1 MHGPVANQVA
11 NGLVYKLL
19 LPDAAQALEGG
30 TLDPDIK
37 TVSLTRDLD
46 LSFAKVIADPVC
58 KRFQFDR
65 RVHDG
70 AEVTTPGRV
79 RCVPA
84 ARIARCWTGMPR
96 NIPFSRV
103 ARQTVGLT
111 QHRHVAML
119 ETHGTTI
126 PRNPSMWL
134 PVLALIVGF
143 IALVWS
149 ADRFVAGAAAT
160 ANNLGA
166 SKILIGLTVVSIGT
180 SAPEI
185 LVALAAAIEGTSILA
200 IGNAIGSNI
209 ANIGLVLGVTAIVAP
224 LPFAASVLKVE
235 LPWLIGAT
243 LLALLCLYDLHLGV
257 ADGLL
262 LLAGLSLIIHRLV
275 RERRKPEQL
284 PDSIQEELE
293 ELEDMPIARA
303 LVYLVVGLGVLLVS
317 AQTLVWA
324 ATEVAEYLGV
334 SELIIGLTVIAVGT
348 SLPELAATLAAALKG
363 HPDIAIGNVV
373 GSNILNIVAV
383 LAVPALITPVGFE
396 THVLWRDFGTMAALT
411 LLLVLFAY
419 GFGSRPIITR
429 FEGCVMILSWIGYNT
444 LLYTQA

>member
-1 MHGPVANQVA
+1 
-11 NGLVYKLL
+11 
-19 LPDAAQALEGG
+19 
-30 TLDPDIK
+30 
-37 TVSLTRDLD
+37 
-46 LSFAKVIADPVC
+46 
-58 KRFQFDR
+58 
-65 RVHDG
+65 
-70 AEVTTPGRV
+70 
-79 RCVPA
+79 
-84 ARIARCWTGMPR
+84 
-96 NIPFSRV
+96 
-103 ARQTVGLT
+103 
-111 QHRHVAML
+111 ML
-119 ETHGTTI
+119 ATHGTVI
-126 PRNPSMWL
+126 PRILFMWL

-160 ANNLGA
+160 ANNLGVP
-166 SKILIGLTVVSIGT
+166 KILIGLTVVSIGT

-209 ANIGLVLGVTAIVAP
+209 ANIGLVLGITAMVAP

-243 LLALLCLYDLHLGV
+243 LLALYCLYDQHLGV
-257 ADGLL
+257 VDGLL
-262 LLAGLSLIIHRLV
+262 LVAGLALIIHRLV
-275 RERRKPEQL
+275 RSQRRQPEL
-284 PDSIQEELE
+284 PESIKEELDE
-293 ELEDMPIARA
+293 IEGMPTGRA
-303 LVYLVVGLGVLLVS
+303 LVYLIVGLGVLLAS

-334 SELIIGLTVIAVGT
+334 SELIIGLTVIAIGT
-348 SLPELAATLAAALKG
+348 SLPELAATLAAAVKG

-383 LAVPALITPVGFE
+383 LAVPALVAPVDFE
-396 THVLWRDFGTMAALT
+396 THVLWRDYGTMAALT

-419 GFGSRPIITR
+419 GFGKRPIITR
-429 FEGCVMILSWIGYNT
+429 FEGCVMVLSWIGYNT

>member
-1 MHGPVANQVA
+1 
-11 NGLVYKLL
+11 
-19 LPDAAQALEGG
+19 
-30 TLDPDIK
+30 
-37 TVSLTRDLD
+37 
-46 LSFAKVIADPVC
+46 
-58 KRFQFDR
+58 
-65 RVHDG
+65 
-70 AEVTTPGRV
+70 
-79 RCVPA
+79 
-84 ARIARCWTGMPR
+84 
-96 NIPFSRV
+96 
-103 ARQTVGLT
+103 
-111 QHRHVAML
+111 
-119 ETHGTTI
+119 
-126 PRNPSMWL
+126 MWL

-185 LVALAAAIEGTSILA
+185 LVALAAAIEGTSMLA
-200 IGNAIGSNI
+200 VGNAIGSNI
-209 ANIGLVLGVTAIVAP
+209 ANIGLVLGITAIVAP

-243 LLALLCLYDLHLGV
+243 LLALFCLYDLHLGI

-262 LLAGLSLIIHRLV
+262 LLAGLTLIIHRLV
-275 RERRKPEQL
+275 RERRRPEQL
-284 PDSIQEELE
+284 PDSIQEELDE
-293 ELEDMPIARA
+293 IEDVPMARA
-303 LVYLVVGLGVLLVS
+303 LVYLVIGLGVLLAS

-334 SELIIGLTVIAVGT
+334 SELIIGLTVIAIGT
-348 SLPELAATLAAALKG
+348 SLPELAATLTAAVKG

-383 LAVPALITPVGFE
+383 LAVPALVTPVAFD
-396 THVLWRDFGTMAALT
+396 TQVLWRDFGTMAALT

-429 FEGCVMILSWIGYNT
+429 FEGCVMVLAWIGYNT

>member
-1 MHGPVANQVA
+1 
-11 NGLVYKLL
+11 
-19 LPDAAQALEGG
+19 
-30 TLDPDIK
+30 
-37 TVSLTRDLD
+37 
-46 LSFAKVIADPVC
+46 
-58 KRFQFDR
+58 
-65 RVHDG
+65 
-70 AEVTTPGRV
+70 
-79 RCVPA
+79 
-84 ARIARCWTGMPR
+84 
-96 NIPFSRV
+96 
-103 ARQTVGLT
+103 
-111 QHRHVAML
+111 
-119 ETHGTTI
+119 
-126 PRNPSMWL
+126 MWL

-143 IALVWS
+143 ITLVWS
-149 ADRFVAGAAAT
+149 ADRFVSGAAAT

-200 IGNAIGSNI
+200 VGNAIGSNI

-224 LPFAASVLKVE
+224 LPFSASVLKVE
-235 LPWLIGAT
+235 LPWLIGVT
-243 LLALLCLYDLHLGV
+243 LLALWCLHDLHLGV
-257 ADGLL
+257 VDGFL

-275 RERRKPEQL
+275 RSQRRKPEL
-284 PDSIQEELE
+284 PEAIQEELE
-293 ELEDMPIARA
+293 GLEDMPMGRA
-303 LVYLVVGLGVLLVS
+303 LVYLIVGLAVLLAS

-334 SELIIGLTVIAVGT
+334 SELIIGLTVIAIGT
-348 SLPELAATLAAALKG
+348 SLPELAATLAAAIRG

-383 LAVPALITPVGFE
+383 LAVPALITPVGLE
-396 THVLWRDFGTMAALT
+396 IHVLWRDYGMMAALT

-429 FEGCVMILSWIGYNT
+429 FEGCVMALAWIGYNF

>member
-1 MHGPVANQVA
+1 
-11 NGLVYKLL
+11 
-19 LPDAAQALEGG
+19 
-30 TLDPDIK
+30 
-37 TVSLTRDLD
+37 
-46 LSFAKVIADPVC
+46 
-58 KRFQFDR
+58 
-65 RVHDG
+65 
-70 AEVTTPGRV
+70 
-79 RCVPA
+79 
-84 ARIARCWTGMPR
+84 
-96 NIPFSRV
+96 
-103 ARQTVGLT
+103 
-111 QHRHVAML
+111 
-119 ETHGTTI
+119 
-126 PRNPSMWL
+126 MWL
-134 PVLALIVGF
+134 PVLGLIVGF
-143 IALVWS
+143 ITLVWS

-209 ANIGLVLGVTAIVAP
+209 ANIGLVLGVTAMVAP

-243 LLALLCLYDLHLGV
+243 LLALFCLYDLHLGV
-257 ADGLL
+257 VDGLL
-262 LLAGLSLIIHRLV
+262 LVAGLSLIIHRLV
-275 RERRKPEQL
+275 RAQRRKPEL
-284 PDSIQEELE
+284 PDSIQEELD
-293 ELEDMPIARA
+293 ELEDLPMARA
-303 LVYLVVGLGVLLVS
+303 LVYLVIGLGVLLAS

-334 SELIIGLTVIAVGT
+334 SELIIGLTVIAIGT
-348 SLPELAATLAAALKG
+348 SLPELAATLAAAIKG

-383 LAVPALITPVGFE
+383 LAVPALVTPVGFD

-411 LLLVLFAY
+411 LLLILFAY
-419 GFGSRPIITR
+419 GLGSRPIITR
-429 FEGCVMILSWIGYNT
+429 FEGCVLALSWIGYNA

>member
-1 MHGPVANQVA
+1 
-11 NGLVYKLL
+11 
-19 LPDAAQALEGG
+19 
-30 TLDPDIK
+30 
-37 TVSLTRDLD
+37 
-46 LSFAKVIADPVC
+46 
-58 KRFQFDR
+58 
-65 RVHDG
+65 
-70 AEVTTPGRV
+70 
-79 RCVPA
+79 
-84 ARIARCWTGMPR
+84 
-96 NIPFSRV
+96 
-103 ARQTVGLT
+103 
-111 QHRHVAML
+111 
-119 ETHGTTI
+119 
-126 PRNPSMWL
+126 MWL
-134 PVLALIVGF
+134 PVLGLIVGF
-143 IALVWS
+143 ITLVWS

-160 ANNLGA
+160 ANNIGV

-209 ANIGLVLGVTAIVAP
+209 ANIGLVLGVTAMIAP

-243 LLALLCLYDLHLGV
+243 LLALFCLYDLYLGV
-257 ADGLL
+257 VDGLL
-262 LLAGLSLIIHRLV
+262 LVAGLSLIIHRLV
-275 RERRKPEQL
+275 RAQRRKPEL
-284 PDSIQEELE
+284 PDSIQEELN
-293 ELEDMPIARA
+293 ELEDMPMARA

-334 SELIIGLTVIAVGT
+334 SELIIGLTVIAIGT
-348 SLPELAATLAAALKG
+348 SLPELAATLAAAIKG

-383 LAVPALITPVGFE
+383 LAVPALVTPVGFD

-419 GFGSRPIITR
+419 GLGSRPIITR
-429 FEGCVMILSWIGYNT
+429 FEGCVLALSWIGYNA

>member
-1 MHGPVANQVA
+1 
-11 NGLVYKLL
+11 
-19 LPDAAQALEGG
+19 
-30 TLDPDIK
+30 
-37 TVSLTRDLD
+37 
-46 LSFAKVIADPVC
+46 
-58 KRFQFDR
+58 
-65 RVHDG
+65 
-70 AEVTTPGRV
+70 
-79 RCVPA
+79 
-84 ARIARCWTGMPR
+84 
-96 NIPFSRV
+96 
-103 ARQTVGLT
+103 
-111 QHRHVAML
+111 
-119 ETHGTTI
+119 
-126 PRNPSMWL
+126 MWL
-134 PVLALIVGF
+134 PVLGLIVGF
-143 IALVWS
+143 ITLVWS

-209 ANIGLVLGVTAIVAP
+209 ANIGLVLGVTAMVAP

-243 LLALLCLYDLHLGV
+243 LLALFCLYDLHLGV
-257 ADGLL
+257 VDGLL
-262 LLAGLSLIIHRLV
+262 LVAGLSLIIHRLV
-275 RERRKPEQL
+275 RAQRRKPEL
-284 PDSIQEELE
+284 PDSIQEELD
-293 ELEDMPIARA
+293 ELEDLPMARA
-303 LVYLVVGLGVLLVS
+303 LVYLVIGLGVLLAS

-334 SELIIGLTVIAVGT
+334 SELIIGLTVIAIGT
-348 SLPELAATLAAALKG
+348 SLPELAATLAAASKG

-383 LAVPALITPVGFE
+383 LAVPALVTPVGFD

-411 LLLVLFAY
+411 LLLILFAY
-419 GFGSRPIITR
+419 GLGSRPIITR
-429 FEGCVMILSWIGYNT
+429 FEGCVLALSWIGYNA